1 MSGEVPEGWTKRSLG
16 ELSSFQ
22 NGAAFKPEDWSQ
34 DGKPIIRIQNLNGGS
49 EFNYFAGELDRK
61 FLVQDGDLLFCWSGS
76 RGTSF
81 GPRYWRGVEGWLN
94 QHIFNCQPSS
104 LVSKE
109 YLFFLLDQLTT
120 EIEAQ
125 AHGGAGLVHIKKS
138 ELTKFEYGLPPL
150 PEQQRIAEIL
160 SSVDESIR
168 ATEAVIAQ
176 AERVKRG
183 LMEDLLTGGLGSA
196 AIANG
201 EVPEGWDRNILKE
214 LFVVKSS
221 KRVFERQWRKE
232 GIPFYRGRE
241 ITALS
246 ENGRV
251 DNDLFIDA
259 ELYEEFSRTNGV
271 PKENDILIT
280 AIGTIGN
287 TYLVDGSHKFYFKD
301 ASVLWLSSLNK
312 VESKFIN
319 YWLKSDLFSS
329 QRDIGNGTTVDSLT
343 IGQLGGLQISFP
355 PREDQLRI
363 IEILSSVDDQITTNR
378 ATVEQLQRLKRGLM
392 DDLLTG
398 KVRTVA

>member
-1 MSGEVPEGWTKRSLG
+1 MSVEVPEGWTKRSLG

-109 YLFFLLDQLTT
+109 YLYFLLDQLTT

-201 EVPEGWDRNILKE
+201 EVPEGWKTYTLEEVIQIDWGDTNITKKSYVDDGFVAYSAAGGDGFLPHFDHDREGI
-214 LFVVKSS
+214 VVSAIGANSGRMFWAEGRWSAIKNTMVAFPKSS
-221 KRVFERQWRKE
+221 YINLKFFFYYAQQQDFWPISGGAQPFIGLKNARMARLV
-232 GIPFYRGRE
+232 IP
-241 ITALS
+241 
-246 ENGRV
+246 
-251 DNDLFIDA
+251 DA
-259 ELYEEFSRTNGV
+259 MQQDAAVR
-271 PKENDILIT
+271 
-280 AIGTIGN
+280 AI
-287 TYLVDGSHKFYFKD
+287 
-301 ASVLWLSSLNK
+301 
-312 VESKFIN
+312 
-319 YWLKSDLFSS
+319 
-329 QRDIGNGTTVDSLT
+329 
-343 IGQLGGLQISFP
+343 
-355 PREDQLRI
+355 
-363 IEILSSVDDQITTNR
+363 SSVDDQITSNR